1 MGAVTD
7 YLATLDAT
15 EREAFARV
23 RDIAVA
29 EAPDA
34 TEGTSYGMAAL
45 LLGGRPLL
53 GLRAAQGHLS
63 VFPFSPAVVEAVA
76 GRLSGFALSKGTI
89 RFTAAEPLPD
99 DVLRDLVRLRRA
111 ELEG

>member
-7 YLATLDAT
+7 YLATLGPEDRA
-15 EREAFARV
+15 AFTRV
-23 RDIAVA
+23 RDLAVA
-29 EAPDA
+29 EAPAA

-53 GLRAAQGHLS
+53 GMRAATGHLS
-63 VFPFSPAVVEAVA
+63 VFPFSPQVVEAVA
-76 GRLSGFALSKGTI
+76 GRLAGFALSKGTI
-89 RFTAAEPLPD
+89 RFTAAEPLPE

-111 ELEG
+111 EIEG